1 MKTDYNLVETSN
13 PRNVALNLWKQ
24 EWLNKITHLSGT
36 LAINN
41 EYQVKYWSLVFRK
54 TFEDNSILDISI
66 PLVIFNF
73 EQEVGSSTTT
83 LIGDDDGAIKI
94 AEMTTELAHAKAK
107 EILANK
113 EVQTLFKDFD
123 ALIVPFM
130 TLHRHP

>member
-1 MKTDYNLVETSN
+1 M
-13 PRNVALNLWKQ
+13 
-24 EWLNKITHLSGT
+24 SGT